1 MSGRWRHEAPAPQSA
16 GTRGSHDPAPA
27 PALPERT
34 LSMRTIDVEH
44 IEAIALGASVYGTG
58 GGGDPYVG
66 KLIAMNMVRRHGP
79 VRLVDVGT
87 LADDALVVP
96 VALVGAPTVAIE
108 KFPSTG
114 QFIGALEA
122 IEKYLGRKVSAVM
135 CAEAGGLN
143 STIPFAV
150 ASQVG
155 LPLLDGDLMGR
166 AFPEIQMTLATLH
179 GIKATPMALCDD
191 KGNSVVMDTVTN
203 QYTER
208 FVRSLATDMGGSACT
223 VLYPMTGAQAR
234 LATIPGSLTMLQRAG
249 ETLIAARRDK
259 RDPVAALVELL
270 GARRLFEGKVIDVQR
285 VTAAGWN
292 RGTATIAGFHG
303 EGHRRC
309 QLRFQNEFLIAEV
322 DGAAVAT
329 TPDLIALLDVETG
342 EPVTA
347 ELLRYGLRVTLVGFP
362 CHPQWRTPAGIDLAG
377 PRYFGYDVDYSP
389 IDATAKE
396 A

>member
-1 MSGRWRHEAPAPQSA
+1 MTGVQ
-16 GTRGSHDPAPA
+16 TC
-27 PALPERT
+27 ALP
-34 LSMRTIDVEH
+34 I
-44 IEAIALGASVYGTG
+44 
-58 GGGDPYVG
+58 
-66 KLIAMNMVRRHGP
+66 
-79 VRLVDVGT
+79 
-87 LADDALVVP
+87 
-96 VALVGAPTVAIE
+96 
-108 KFPSTG
+108 FPSTR
-114 QFIGALEA
+114 QFIGALAA
-122 IEKYLGRKVSAVM
+122 IEKYLGKKVSAVM

-208 FVRSLATDMGGSACT
+208 FVRSLASDMGGSACT

-234 LATIPGSLTMLQRAG
+234 QVAISGSLTMLRKAG
-249 ETLIAARRDK
+249 DTLIAARRDK
-259 RDPVAALVELL
+259 RDPVAALVGLL

-285 VTAAGWN
+285 ATVGGWN
-292 RGTATIAGFHG
+292 RGTATLAGFQG
-303 EGHRRC
+303 ETRRRC
-309 QLRFQNEFLIAEV
+309 EVRFQNEFLLAEV
-322 DGAAVAT
+322 DGQPVAT
-329 TPDLIALLDVETG
+329 TPDLIAILDAETG

-347 ELLRYGLRVTLVGFP
+347 ELLRYGLRVTVIGFG
-362 CHPQWRTPAGIDLAG
+362 CHPLWRSPAGLELAG
-377 PRYFGYDVDYSP
+377 PRYFGYDVDYVP
-389 IDATAKE
+389 VDVLPVE